1 MKWILALALVV
12 GTSTIAFGQTCTV
25 GPDGKAVCKA
35 GPFATPVRTVV
46 SEAVPRTRQFV
57 STVVE
62 SRPRLLARTVAV
74 LKRCRR

>member
-1 MKWILALALVV
+1 MKWILALALVA

-25 GPDGKAVCKA
+25 GADGKAACKSTA
-35 GPFATPVRTVV
+35 FATPVRTVI
-46 SEAVPRTRQFV
+46 SEAVPQVRQFV